1 MNFSPG
7 RCVGCPRGDGVLG
20 AAAPRP
26 YSRARG
32 GAVTP
37 EIVAIFAG
45 CVGAVV
51 GAGAVLAFWFSEHQ
65 QEAPRTAPRPSDLPA
80 GVGDVLAALRSAAV
94 VLDDAD
100 EVVRA
105 SAAAYAA
112 GVVSGRE
119 LLHPELRQLVRRC
132 RRDGQV
138 HEAELDLPRAAGRGP
153 AVVRARVSWLGAHH
167 VLLLVEDHTEA
178 RRVEEVRRD
187 FLVNVSHELKTP
199 VGALS
204 LLAETVAGAADDPE
218 AVRHFASQ
226 MQRESVRLA
235 DLVKEII
242 DLSRLQSSP
251 GVVQPRL
258 LSVDDVVAEAVDRT
272 GSVVQARGAEV
283 VVAGERGLR
292 VLGDHELLVT
302 AVRNLVHNAVAYS
315 PEGSRVVVEARRTGG
330 SVEVAVIDRGV
341 GIPAADLDRI
351 FERFYR
357 VDPARSRL
365 TGGTGLGLSIVKHIA
380 ANHRGEVSVWS
391 VVGEGSTFTLTLP
404 MV

>member
-1 MNFSPG
+1 M
-7 RCVGCPRGDGVLG
+7 
-20 AAAPRP
+20 
-26 YSRARG
+26 
-32 GAVTP
+32 TP
-37 EIVAIFAG
+37 EILAIFAG

-65 QEAPRTAPRPSDLPA
+65 QEAPRAQPGPADLPA
-80 GVGDVLAALRSAAV
+80 GVGDVLAALRSSAV
-94 VLDDAD
+94 VMGDAD

-105 SAAAYAA
+105 SAAAYAT
-112 GVVSGRE
+112 GIVSGRE
-119 LLHPELRQLVRRC
+119 LVHAPLRQMVRQC
-132 RRDGQV
+132 RRDGEV
-138 HEAELDLPRAAGRGP
+138 HEAELELPAGPMGRG
-153 AVVRARVSWLGAHH
+153 ASVVRARVSWLGAHH

-204 LLAETVAGAADDPE
+204 LLAEAVDGAADDPE

-251 GVVQPRL
+251 GVVQPKL
-258 LSVDDVVAEAVDRT
+258 LSVDDVITEAVDRT
-272 GSVVQARGAEV
+272 GSVVKARDAEV
-283 VVAGERGLR
+283 VVAGEEQ
-292 VLGDHELLVT
+292 VQVVGDHELLVT

-315 PEGSRVVVEARRTGG
+315 PEGSKVVVETRRVGG
-330 SVEVAVIDRGV
+330 SVEIAVIDRGV

-380 ANHRGEVSVWS
+380 ANHRGEVTVWS
-391 VVGEGSTFTLTLP
+391 VVGEGSTFTLRLP
-404 MV
+404 DATDTVASPVSPAGVSAPAAAPGRAAR